1 MKKLTLKKAKEL
13 SIKKWKIIVKQNGSD
28 EGINTHPDFQD
39 LRHNCGLCQR
49 YIPDLFKDTC
59 EKCPLTKDG
68 SSCCIEF
75 FEWNDKPSKKNAQA
89 VLNRIKKN

>member
-39 LRHNCGLCQR
+39 LD
-49 YIPDLFKDTC
+49 IIAVFV
-59 EKCPLTKDG
+59 
-68 SSCCIEF
+68 
-75 FEWNDKPSKKNAQA
+75 NDISLIYLKIHAKN
-89 VLNRIKKN
+89 VH